1 MPADTTR
8 KSTRLSSRKIAVD
21 DLRPGMFVCK
31 LDRDWLDTPFLLQGF
46 RIEHANDIARLREYC
61 RHVWVDVTE
70 ETWDSVGHETPGAQS
85 SDRRQVHPI
94 KQSAQAEHARA
105 RKVYDTSRAV
115 TKNLLTKASSGP
127 PIAFDEA
134 ENTVQH
140 CVDSILSNPDAL
152 LWMSKIRNQD
162 EYTAEHCLNVC
173 ILAIAFGRHLQLTE
187 EQLFQLGMAGL
198 LHDVGK
204 MRVPSEILNKPGGL
218 TDKEMRAMRAHVV
231 HGRNLL
237 QQTPNIARPII
248 DAAHAHHERLD
259 GGGYPRKLDGNE
271 IGKITRLVSIVD
283 TFDAITSHRCYAP
296 ARPVTDA
303 LRILYE
309 ARGTQFD
316 EALVLE
322 FIQFIGLYP
331 PGSIVELENGI
342 IGLVIATNDEAHH
355 LPKIIKVRDAD
366 KQPCEQAFLDLSLT
380 RTGELSR
387 DYLIRHLHVDGSFGI
402 CIRDFKARGL
412 SFAVG

>member
-1 MPADTTR
+1 MSADNSR
-8 KSTRLSSRKIAVD
+8 KSTRLNTRKVAVD

-31 LDRDWLDTPFLLQGF
+31 LDRDWLETPFLLQGF
-46 RIEHANDIARLREYC
+46 RIERQSDIAQLREYC
-61 RHVWVDVTE
+61 RYVWVDVTE
-70 ETWDSVGHETPGAQS
+70 EVWESTSHDSLKAQDS
-85 SDRRQVHPI
+85 GRPKAHPI
-94 KQSAQAEHARA
+94 KHSAQAEHARA
-105 RKVYDTSRAV
+105 KKIYDASRSV
-115 TKNLLTKASSGP
+115 TKDLLTKASSGP

-152 LWMSKIRNQD
+152 LWMSKIRDQD

-173 ILAIAFGRHLQLTE
+173 ILAIAFGRHLRLAEQ
-187 EQLFQLGMAGL
+187 QLFQLGMAGL

-204 MRVPSEILNKPGGL
+204 MRVPSDILNKPGSL
-218 TDKEMRAMRAHVV
+218 SDKEMRAMRAHVV

-237 QQTPNIARPII
+237 QQTPNIDKLVI

-259 GGGYPRKLDGNE
+259 GGGYPRRLDGDD
-271 IGKITRLVSIVD
+271 IGKITRLISIVD

-309 ARGTQFD
+309 SRGTQFD

-331 PGSIVELENGI
+331 PGSIVELENGMV
-342 IGLVIATNDEAHH
+342 GLVIATNETAHH
-355 LPKIIKVRDAD
+355 LPKIIKVCDAD
-366 KQPCEQAFLDLSLT
+366 KQPCEQEFLDLSLT
-380 RTGELSR
+380 QTGALSR
-387 DYLIRHLHVDGSFGI
+387 DYLIRQLHVDGSFGI
-402 CIRDFKARGL
+402 FIRDFKARGL
-412 SFAVG
+412 SFAIG

>member
-8 KSTRLSSRKIAVD
+8 KSTRLGSRKVAVD

-31 LDRDWLDTPFLLQGF
+31 LDRDWLETPFLLQGF
-46 RIEHANDIARLREYC
+46 RIEHASDIAKLREYC
-61 RHVWVDVTE
+61 RYVWIDVAE
-70 ETWDSVGHETPGAQS
+70 EVWEGVGHESTHPQDPG
-85 SDRRQVHPI
+85 RRQIHAI

-105 RKVYDTSRAV
+105 RKIYDTSRTV

-127 PIAFDEA
+127 PIAFDQA
-134 ENTVQH
+134 ESTVQH

-152 LWMSKIRNQD
+152 LWMSKIRDQD

-173 ILAIAFGRHLQLTE
+173 ILAIAFGRHLQLAE
-187 EQLFQLGMAGL
+187 QQLFQLGMAGL

-204 MRVPSEILNKPGGL
+204 MRVPSEILNKPGEL
-218 TDKEMRAMRAHVV
+218 SEKEMRAMRAHVV

-237 QQTPNIARPII
+237 QQTPNIAKQVIE
-248 DAAHAHHERLD
+248 AAHAHHERLD
-259 GGGYPRKLDGNE
+259 GGGYPRKLDATD
-271 IGKITRLVSIVD
+271 IGKITRLISIVD

-296 ARPVTDA
+296 ARPVTEA

-309 ARGTQFD
+309 ARGSQFD

-331 PGSIVELENGI
+331 PGSIVELENGMV
-342 IGLVIATNDEAHH
+342 GLVIATNEEAHH
-355 LPKIIKVRDAD
+355 LPKIIKVCGPD
-366 KQPCEQAFLDLSLT
+366 KQPCEQEFLDLSLT
-380 RTGELSR
+380 RSGELGR
-387 DYLIRHLHVDGSFGI
+387 DHLIRQLHVDGSFGI
-402 CIRDFKARGL
+402 FIRDFKARGL
-412 SFAVG
+412 SFAIG